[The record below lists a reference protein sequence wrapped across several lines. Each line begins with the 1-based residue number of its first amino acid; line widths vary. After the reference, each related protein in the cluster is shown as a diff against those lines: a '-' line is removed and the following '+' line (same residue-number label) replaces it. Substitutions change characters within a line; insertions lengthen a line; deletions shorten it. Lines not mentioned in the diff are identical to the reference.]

1 MNNKKEK
8 KLTPSLRFPEFEG
21 DGAWSE
27 KELKK
32 LANRITDK
40 NTDSF
45 ISRVLTNSATN
56 GVVDQRDYFDK
67 DIADQANLEGYS
79 IVDEGDY
86 VYNPRVSTSAP
97 VGPISKNK
105 LDKGVMS
112 PLYTVFRFKDKKND
126 FFEHYFKSS
135 HWHYYLRRVSNTGAR
150 HDRMSITIDAFEEM
164 PLPLPPTNNEKLKI
178 AACLSSIDEVIELE
192 GKKLKA
198 LHNHKKGLMQNLFP
212 AEGETL
218 PKLRFPEFQGNDG
231 WHYVQLNKILKE
243 HKLKNDGNCIVHSV
257 SVKKRVVDQ
266 IEHLGRSYAAA
277 DTSNYN
283 LVKPFDVVYTKSP
296 TGDFPFG
303 IVRQS
308 LKNCNVIVSP
318 LYGVFTPLNNY
329 LGYIIDA
336 YFESSHRANSF
347 LDPITQK
354 GAKNTINI
362 SNTTFLSGKLYLP
375 KNETEQ
381 KKIAECLISVDNLIE
396 AQDKKY
402 ADLKE
407 HKKGL
412 MQKLFPNPEAL
423 KV

>member
-40 NTDSF
+40 NTGSF
-45 ISRVLTNSATN
+45 ILRVLTNSATN

-67 DIADQANLEGYS
+67 DIANQANLEGYS

-105 LDKGVMS
+105 LSKGVMS

-135 HWHYYLRRVSNTGAR
+135 HWHHYLRRVSNTGAR
-150 HDRMSITIDAFEEM
+150 HDRMSITIDAFEAM
-164 PLPLPPTNNEKLKI
+164 PLPLPPTDNEQLKI

-192 GKKLKA
+192 SKKLDV
-198 LHNHKKGLMQNLFP
+198 LRDHKKGLMQNLFP

-218 PKLRFPEFQGNDG
+218 PKFRFPEFKNDPE
-231 WHYVQLNKILKE
+231 WKLSTLNKYLVQTGARN
-243 HKLKNDGNCIVHSV
+243 KNLSENRVLSVSNQKGFVLQNEQFIDKKIASDNLSTYRIVH
-257 SVKKRVVDQ
+257 Q
-266 IEHLGRSYAAA
+266 GEIA
-277 DTSNYN
+277 YN
-283 LVKPFDVVYTKSP
+283 PSR
-296 TGDFPFG
+296 
-303 IVRQS
+303 I
-308 LKNCNVIVSP
+308 NVGSIAILDNFNVGIVSP
-318 LYGVFTPLNNY
+318 MYVVLKTQSSLNPYYLLYNIATHAFNQKIKTACSGSVRYTLSFEAFCRLEVAIPEKNEQIKISKCIA
-329 LGYIIDA
+329 IIDEIINNQSNKL
-336 YFESSHRANSF
+336 ES
-347 LDPITQK
+347 LM
-354 GAKNTINI
+354 
-362 SNTTFLSGKLYLP
+362 L
-375 KNETEQ
+375 
-381 KKIAECLISVDNLIE
+381 
-396 AQDKKY
+396 
-402 ADLKE
+402 

-412 MQKLFPNPEAL
+412 LQQLFPNPEEING
-423 KV
+423 